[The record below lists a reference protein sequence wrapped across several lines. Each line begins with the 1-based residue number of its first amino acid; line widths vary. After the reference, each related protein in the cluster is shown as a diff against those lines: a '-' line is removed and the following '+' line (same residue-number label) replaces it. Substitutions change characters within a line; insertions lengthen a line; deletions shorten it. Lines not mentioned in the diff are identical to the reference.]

1 MDCKKALLFY
11 FYPKNVGCGKKRVV
25 EQYGLRTAAL
35 ERYISG
41 SQPRTGVSW
50 DPSNRNAKLF
60 WSLLLVFF
68 DVKEEI
74 CKKKL

>member
-41 SQPRTGVSW
+41 SQPRTGVS
-50 DPSNRNAKLF
+50 
-60 WSLLLVFF
+60 
-68 DVKEEI
+68 
-74 CKKKL
+74 